1 MERAGGE
8 EETMGISHAVR
19 TPREASAAR
28 ARWQIIRGRDATAGY
43 LMIAPA
49 AIILIVLIA
58 YPFGLSLWLSMTN
71 RTIGNNG
78 HFVGLA
84 NFRNQLDSQI
94 FRTAF
99 RNTVWYT
106 FVTTIIKTILGFA
119 LALLLNQ

>member
-1 MERAGGE
+1 
-8 EETMGISHAVR
+8 MGISHAVR

-71 RTIGNNG
+71 RKSAPALRATK
-78 HFVGLA
+78 VREKLA
-84 NFRNQLDSQI
+84 ER
-94 FRTAF
+94 
-99 RNTVWYT
+99 
-106 FVTTIIKTILGFA
+106 
-119 LALLLNQ
+119 